1 MMDCSTD
8 LRYFAIRANTPKKI
22 LQSRNKKCQDH
33 KVTNHGRPDRRYGL
47 VRSGFLTRNFIWSGT
62 RSGFWSA
69 TFFRTKIRTPHQT
82 RFLSG
87 PNSEPRT
94 GPRKSGPRMVRF
106 RYGPTV
112 HGLFRSS
119 KGRVIPQTT

>member
-69 TFFRTKIRTPHQT
+69 TFFRTEFRTTYWTEKIRTNQSRTKYPDHVGSVFGT
-82 RFLSG
+82 VRPSMVCFVLRKVELSLSQ
-87 PNSEPRT
+87 N
-94 GPRKSGPRMVRF
+94 
-106 RYGPTV
+106 TV
-112 HGLFRSS
+112 
-119 KGRVIPQTT
+119 